1 MKIGLAFVVIEA
13 IIIPMSQIDNK
24 QFINPTRFFDAQAA
38 EQFWLGYYF
47 IVDS

>member
-1 MKIGLAFVVIEA
+1 MKIGLAFVMIEA
-13 IIIPMSQIDNK
+13 IIIPMSQSNNK
-24 QFINPTRFFDAQAA
+24 QFTNPIRILGAQAA

>member
-1 MKIGLAFVVIEA
+1 MKIGLAFVLIEA
-13 IIIPMSQIDNK
+13 IIIPMIQINDK
-24 QFINPTRFFDAQAA
+24 QFINPTRIFDAQAP

>member
-1 MKIGLAFVVIEA
+1 MKKCLAFTRIEA
-13 IIIPMSQIDNK
+13 IIIHMSLINNR
-24 QFINPTRFFDAQAA
+24 QFTNPARMIDAQVS